1 MHYIVEERTWLLRG
15 DTARHRVRSVRILLL
30 RSPVANRS
38 SYVQSRIRKERC
50 YRETC
55 LAQRTILPPR
65 IRMAKRKKKRRKKK
79 KSTGRVRRDRVLF
92 GARLESFGVSL
103 FRLID
108 TGCVGIRTAKRQPGS
123 CLSRNALTRF
133 PGKIQRFV
141 DLSRDR
147 GRNVGPRS
155 PLR

>member
-1 MHYIVEERTWLLRG
+1 MSPRDVSRTTYDSTTEDPDG
-15 DTARHRVRSVRILLL
+15 ETE
-30 RSPVANRS
+30 
-38 SYVQSRIRKERC
+38 KE
-50 YRETC
+50 
-55 LAQRTILPPR
+55 
-65 IRMAKRKKKRRKKK
+65 KKKKK

-141 DLSRDR
+141 DLSRER
-147 GRNVGPRS
+147 GRNVGGPDHRCADV
-155 PLR
+155 